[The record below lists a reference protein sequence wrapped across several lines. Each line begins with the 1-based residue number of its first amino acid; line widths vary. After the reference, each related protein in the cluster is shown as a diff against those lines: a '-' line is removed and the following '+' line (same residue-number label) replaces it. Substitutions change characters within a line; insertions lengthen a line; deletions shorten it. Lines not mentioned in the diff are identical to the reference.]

1 MKFEYYEGCRTS
13 FVRINDKYTDFLE
26 VSNYKDI
33 LKELIDTI
41 DDKNL
46 LDDIVQVIL
55 ETKGN
60 CKTDLCEQCF
70 DSCYEYILEI

>member
-1 MKFEYYEGCRTS
+1 MKFEYYEGCHTS

-60 CKTDLCEQCF
+60 CKTDLCEQCL
-70 DSCYEYILEI
+70 DSCYEYTLEI